1 MNERPPRAILVLG
14 MHRSGTSAVTRVLNL
29 LGAGLGSRLMEP
41 VAGDNEKGYWE
52 NLDVLDINERLLA
65 GIDRS
70 WHDVRDMPDG
80 WQESIAASDG
90 HAAIKRFVKEEFAAS
105 PLWAVKDP
113 RMCRLAPIWLR
124 ALEDC
129 DVQPAI
135 LFVVRH
141 PLEVAASLYVRNGWS
156 RARSML
162 LWTHH
167 VLEAERATRGCPRAV
182 VSYDQ
187 ILTDW
192 CGTMARASDAL
203 GVAWPRAFDG
213 ARPEI
218 DAFLDVGQRHH
229 HTSPAQAAAAAASG
243 VVPALVAETFEQY
256 VGLSTK
262 DVGWH
267 HLRELADEFERSS
280 AVYGLCF
287 DDFVRYTSTAAE
299 GGAGYDG
306 NMPMEVISE
315 LDRLQHV
322 SDPLS
327 MGSRSSDR
335 ANFDTVSQRLGQ
347 QAALLEQLSQLVTE
361 QGGRIGL
368 LQEALVVKSEGLRSP
383 VGARS
388 QNSEPNSTEQWSYVS
403 QQLERLTRLV
413 AAQADT
419 ISGIQNEL
427 AKVRRGHFGSKLQ
440 RLFRRADD

>member
-1 MNERPPRAILVLG
+1 

-29 LGAGLGSRLMEP
+29 LGAGLGSRLMAP

-65 GIDRS
+65 GIERS

-90 HAAIKRFVKEEFAAS
+90 YAAIKRFVKEEFATS

-113 RMCRLAPIWLR
+113 RLCRLAPIWLR

-129 DVQPAI
+129 DVQPAV

-192 CGTMARASDAL
+192 CGTMARVSDAL
-203 GVAWPRAFDG
+203 GVAWLRTFDK

-229 HTSPAQAAAAAASG
+229 HTWPAQAAAAAAAG
-243 VVPALVAETFEQY
+243 VVPALVAETFEQF

-262 DVGWH
+262 DDGWQ
-267 HLRELADEFERSS
+267 HLQGLADEFERSS

-299 GGAGYDG
+299 SGPGRAA
-306 NMPMEVISE
+306 NMPGGVISE

-327 MGSRSSDR
+327 MEPRSSDR
-335 ANFDTVSQRLGQ
+335 ANFDAVSQCLGQ
-347 QAALLEQLSQLVTE
+347 QAALLEQLNHLVTE

-368 LQEALVVKSEGLRSP
+368 LQDVLAVKSEGQRWLLGDRS
-383 VGARS
+383 R
-388 QNSEPNSTEQWSYVS
+388 NSEPDSTEQW
-403 QQLERLTRLV
+403 
-413 AAQADT
+413 
-419 ISGIQNEL
+419 
-427 AKVRRGHFGSKLQ
+427 
-440 RLFRRADD
+440 

>member
-1 MNERPPRAILVLG
+1 

-29 LGAGLGSRLMEP
+29 LGAGLGSRLMAP

-65 GIDRS
+65 GIERS

-90 HAAIKRFVKEEFAAS
+90 YAAIKRFVKEEFATS

-113 RMCRLAPIWLR
+113 RLCRLAPIWLR

-129 DVQPAI
+129 DVQPAV

-167 VLEAERATRGCPRAV
+167 VLEAERATRGCPRTV

-192 CGTMARASDAL
+192 CGIMARASDAL
-203 GVAWPRAFDG
+203 GVAWLRTFDE
-213 ARPEI
+213 ARLEI
-218 DAFLDVGQRHH
+218 EAFLDVGQRHH

-243 VVPALVAETFEQY
+243 VVPALVAETFEQF

-262 DVGWH
+262 DGGWH
-267 HLRELADEFERSS
+267 HLQELADEFERSS
-280 AVYGLCF
+280 TDYAVCF
-287 DDFVRYTSTAAE
+287 DDFTRYTSAAAE
-299 GGAGYDG
+299 TDARRADG
-306 NMPMEVISE
+306 IPRDVISE
-315 LDRLQHV
+315 PDRLHQL
-322 SDPLS
+322 SEPSS
-327 MGSRSSDR
+327 MGLRPSDG
-335 ANFDTVSQRLGQ
+335 AN
-347 QAALLEQLSQLVTE
+347 
-361 QGGRIGL
+361 
-368 LQEALVVKSEGLRSP
+368 
-383 VGARS
+383 
-388 QNSEPNSTEQWSYVS
+388 
-403 QQLERLTRLV
+403 
-413 AAQADT
+413 
-419 ISGIQNEL
+419 
-427 AKVRRGHFGSKLQ
+427 
-440 RLFRRADD
+440 

>member
-1 MNERPPRAILVLG
+1 

-29 LGAGLGSRLMEP
+29 LGASLGGRLMAP

-52 NLDVLDINERLLA
+52 NLDVLDINEHLLA
-65 GIDRS
+65 GIERS
-70 WHDVRDMPDG
+70 WHDVRGMPAR

-90 HAAIKRFVKEEFAAS
+90 YNAIKRFVKEEFATS

-129 DVQPAI
+129 HVQPAI

-167 VLEAERATRGCPRAV
+167 VVEAERATRGYPRAV

-192 CGTMARASDAL
+192 CGTVARVSDAL
-203 GVAWPRAFDG
+203 GVAWLRTFDE
-213 ARPEI
+213 ARLEI
-218 DAFLDVGQRHH
+218 EAFLDVGQRHH
-229 HTSPAQAAAAAASG
+229 HTSPAEAAAAAASG

-262 DVGWH
+262 DGGWH
-267 HLRELADEFERSS
+267 PLHGLADEFERSS
-280 AVYGLCF
+280 AVYAGCF
-287 DDFVRYTSTAAE
+287 DDIAGHTSTVAETDAGLAA
-299 GGAGYDG
+299 GIGRQ
-306 NMPMEVISE
+306 VSE
-315 LDRLQHV
+315 
-322 SDPLS
+322 
-327 MGSRSSDR
+327 RSSVGLSSSDG
-335 ANFDTVSQRLGQ
+335 ANLETVTQCLGR
-347 QAALLEQLSQLVTE
+347 QAELLEHLSRLVTE
-361 QGGRIGL
+361 QGERIEF
-368 LQEALVVKSEGLRSP
+368 LQNAPGAESKSLRSALG
-383 VGARS
+383 VRS
-388 QNSEPNSTEQWSYVS
+388 QKPEPDLTEQWSNVG

-413 AAQADT
+413 AAQTDA
-419 ISGIQNEL
+419 ISGLQNER
-427 AKVRRGHFGSKLQ
+427 AKGHRGHFGSMLQ
-440 RLFRRADD
+440 RWFSRADD